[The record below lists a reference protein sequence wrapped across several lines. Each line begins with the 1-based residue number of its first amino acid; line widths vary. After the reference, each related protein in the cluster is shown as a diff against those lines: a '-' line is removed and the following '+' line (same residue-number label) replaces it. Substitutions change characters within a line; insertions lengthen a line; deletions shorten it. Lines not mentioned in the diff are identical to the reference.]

1 MEATQVP
8 WWSIASTIV
17 AALATFTLAV
27 FAAVQIHDQRTQR
40 KERERAAGARI
51 AATGFLVR
59 RQTRSWLGE
68 GDGSPDEFETWIW
81 DSQNAGTLAKHLDVA
96 ESRFVEM
103 LARASDAAPGVS
115 ASVRTAA
122 VLFFNGASQLNEF
135 VTTPRPNGIEIV
147 DWVNLRDIAW
157 KDFRDCVRTLDEQV
171 GIDVILKEARLL
183 EAKRRVELPPT
194 KVLIRKFAAGLARLF
209 GQK

>member
-1 MEATQVP
+1 METTQVP
-8 WWSIASTIV
+8 WWSIASMIV
-17 AALATFTLAV
+17 AALATVTLAV
-27 FAAVQIHDQRTQR
+27 FAAVQIHDQRAQR

-59 RQTRSWLGE
+59 RQTRSWLGDGE
-68 GDGSPDEFETWIW
+68 GSPDEFETWIR
-81 DSQNAGTLAKHLDVA
+81 DAQNAGMLAKHLDVA

-103 LARASDAAPGVS
+103 LARAPDAAPNVS

-122 VLFFNGASQLNEF
+122 VLFFNGASRLNEF
-135 VTTPRPNGIEIV
+135 VTTPRPSGIEIA

-157 KDFRDCVRTLDEQV
+157 KDFWDCVRTLDEQV

-183 EAKRRVELPPT
+183 KAKRRAELPST
-194 KVLIRKFAAGLARLF
+194 KVLIGKFADGLARLF
-209 GQK
+209 ERK

>member
-27 FAAVQIHDQRTQR
+27 FAAEQIHDQRTQR

-68 GDGSPDEFETWIW
+68 GDGSPGELGSWIW
-81 DSQNAGTLAKHLDVA
+81 GLQHAWTLA
-96 ESRFVEM
+96 
-103 LARASDAAPGVS
+103 
-115 ASVRTAA
+115 
-122 VLFFNGASQLNEF
+122 
-135 VTTPRPNGIEIV
+135 
-147 DWVNLRDIAW
+147 
-157 KDFRDCVRTLDEQV
+157 
-171 GIDVILKEARLL
+171 
-183 EAKRRVELPPT
+183 
-194 KVLIRKFAAGLARLF
+194 
-209 GQK
+209 